1 MQNKAETSAKKNPIL
16 SFFAA
21 IHKYICLGVEK
32 LSGLLSDTKKS
43 LLTLAVLSFSINF
56 LLELS
61 LRQSVFAVFKLIFTN
76 PAVFLVGF
84 LLIFA
89 TLSCMYLFRH
99 RTFAFVVIT
108 ILWIIIMCVNFYLMC
123 LCQRSTPFSSADL
136 RVFNTALE
144 IISNGYLSVFD
155 IIILVLLAM
164 LVIYLLVTT
173 FLKSKKEKGI
183 LGIAPFISVQCCAIT
198 LVIVVFFTNTVVA
211 LDKYD
216 NPPAMFRKHGY
227 AYCFLYSVI
236 DMGIDKPYGYTPDT
250 FEQSRNNV
258 NTVFN
263 AEKKPVEDVFN
274 VEEQDKD
281 LVEELYDMVTASF
294 KEMPEYPYLGIT
306 EEESALSVSRLENKY
321 EAYMKAQEEKE
332 NSRREPNKKVTRPNI
347 IFLQL
352 ESFYDVKNIEGY
364 EYSREPHPIYSK
376 LKEELPGGFLTV
388 PSIGA
393 GTANTEFEIMTGMD
407 KAHFGFGEYPYLSV
421 MQKQTCESM
430 AYNAA
435 DYGYKSHVIHN
446 HKGTF
451 YDRNVVFPNLGFDT
465 FTSLENMVDIVTNP
479 RNWAKDSVLIEPI
492 IDCLNSTSGQDLI
505 YTISVQPH
513 GKYPSQELY
522 DKILDG
528 SKPVV
533 ELSGN
538 EDNPENPG
546 FAYYVNQLNEVD
558 TFIGE
563 LILELSF
570 REEPTILVFYG
581 DHLPSFSV
589 QKYWSLKEGNYFQT
603 DYIIWNNCGIDFS
616 DAKDLSTFQLC
627 SYIFSKVGIDSGD
640 INKLNRIY
648 LDNSVEDYHELLK
661 MYQYAVFYDKN
672 IQDPSS
678 KVKIKTYEPKDIDY
692 GIATGVI
699 DKVYN
704 VGDVTFILGDNFNKF
719 TKIIIDGEKVNT
731 AFINRNLIMTNY
743 ELEIGSVITTRQSA
757 SGNIYLGDGENEIVY
772 DEVMTVPEEDYNTI
786 LTNIFET
793 IGPVH
798 STEDDIVDDATAD
811 FVTGQDEIDL
821 IQNPEE
827 KETIK

>member
-1 MQNKAETSAKKNPIL
+1 MQNKAKASSKKNAVSTVFL
-16 SFFAA
+16 T
-21 IHKYICLGVEK
+21 IHKYICLGIEK
-32 LSGLLSDTKKS
+32 LNLLLSDTKKS
-43 LLTLAVLSFSINF
+43 LLTLAILSFAINF
-56 LLELS
+56 LLEMS
-61 LRQSVFAVFKLIFTN
+61 LRQSLIQVLKLIVAS
-76 PAVFLVGF
+76 PKVFLVGF

-89 TLSCMYLFRH
+89 TLSLMYLFKR
-99 RTFAFVVIT
+99 RTFSFIVVT

-123 LCQRSTPFSSADL
+123 ICQRSTPFSSADL

-144 IISNGYLSVFD
+144 IISNGYLSIID
-155 IIILVLLAM
+155 IILLVFLALL
-164 LVIYLLVTT
+164 VVYLLVTT
-173 FLKSKKEKGI
+173 FIKSKKEKGI
-183 LGIAPFISVQCCAIT
+183 LGLAPFISVQSWALT
-198 LVIVVFFTNTVVA
+198 LVIVVFFTNTVVSA
-211 LDKYD
+211 DKYD

-236 DMGIDKPYGYTPDT
+236 DTGIDKPYGYSPDA
-250 FEQSRNNV
+250 FDQNRNNV
-258 NTVFN
+258 NAVFN
-263 AEKKPVEDVFN
+263 AEKKAVEDMFS
-274 VEEQDKD
+274 VEETDKD
-281 LVEELYDMVTASF
+281 LVKELYDMVVSEY
-294 KEMPEYPYLGIT
+294 KQMPEYPYIGVT
-306 EEESALSVSRLENKY
+306 EDEAAVTVSHLENKY
-321 EAYMKAQEEKE
+321 ENYLKAEEARA
-332 NSRREPNKKVTRPNI
+332 NTRRESGKKISRPNI

-364 EYSREPHPIYSK
+364 EYSAEPHPIYSL
-376 LKEELPGGFLTV
+376 LKDELPGGFLTV

-430 AYNAA
+430 AYNAR

-479 RNWAKDSVLIEPI
+479 RNWAKDHVLIEPI
-492 IDCLNSTSGQDLI
+492 LDCLDSTAGQDLI

-522 DKILDG
+522 EKILDG
-528 SKPVV
+528 YEPKIA
-533 ELSGN
+533 LSGN

-558 TFIGE
+558 TFIGQ
-563 LILELSF
+563 LILELTF
-570 REEPTILVFYG
+570 RDEPTILVFYG

-603 DYIIWNNCGIDFS
+603 DYIVWNNCGIDFS
-616 DAKDLSTFQLC
+616 DARDLTTFQLC

-661 MYQYAVFYDKN
+661 MYQYAIFYDKN

-678 KVKIKTYEPKDIDY
+678 KVKIQSYEPTEIDF
-692 GIATGVI
+692 GIATGII
-699 DKVYN
+699 DKIYK
-704 VGDVTFILGDNFNKF
+704 VGDVTFILGENFNKY
-719 TKIIIDGEKVNT
+719 TKIIVDGEKVNT
-731 AFINRNLIMTNY
+731 AFISRNLIMTNT
-743 ELEIGSVITTRQSA
+743 EIEIGSVITTRQSA

-772 DEVMTVPEEDYNTI
+772 DEIMTVSAEDYNTI
-786 LTNIFET
+786 LTDIFET
-793 IGPVH
+793 IGPVRKNDN
-798 STEDDIVDDATAD
+798 EVIDDATAD
-811 FVTGQDEIDL
+811 FMTGQDEIDL
-821 IQNPEE
+821 IQEPEVQNG
-827 KETIK
+827 K